1 MVSYIPAGTI
11 SGQEALTEVGVRR
24 KTPDFLHYLV
34 VIKELQD
41 VKTILVL
48 RRALMLRCKAVVDG
62 DNNSVGIS
70 CNVPAKRVVREG
82 GRRKVDK
89 ASAMEVYDDGERTRG
104 RRFRGKEDAKPEVAR
119 RVKGMIKGGDAI
131 DRGGRRR

>member
-89 ASAMEVYDDGERTRG
+89 ASAMEVYDDGNERKEISREGRRETRG
-104 RRFRGKEDAKPEVAR
+104 CE
-119 RVKGMIKGGDAI
+119 KG
-131 DRGGRRR
+131 